1 MNVGFYSF
9 YRLEFS
15 QIYILNIKI
24 KDKLP
29 ANNIYIYSEN
39 TGKQRINKREALNK
53 IIDDYNQKIIDCIV
67 FENIK
72 ALGSDFY
79 MRSKILKILIENNIN
94 FIFLEENIVSTS
106 LIKKEKIEMMI
117 FMADTLK
124 EEHDRRSKIGNN
136 IKKYR

>member
-39 TGKQRINKREALNK
+39 TEKQRINKREALNK

-67 FENIK
+67 FENLK
-72 ALGSDFY
+72 ALGNDFY

-124 EEHDRRSKIGNN
+124 EEHDRGSKIGNN

>member
-39 TGKQRINKREALNK
+39 TTKQRINKREALNK

-67 FENIK
+67 FENLK

-106 LIKKEKIEMMI
+106 SVKKEKIEMMI
-117 FMADTLK
+117 FMANRLK

>member
-39 TGKQRINKREALNK
+39 TTKQRINKREALNK

-67 FENIK
+67 FENLK
-72 ALGSDFY
+72 ELGSDFY

-106 LIKKEKIEMMI
+106 LVKKEKIEMMI
-117 FMADTLK
+117 FMANRLK